1 MPVRGDYAQLFG
13 ARLRELRT
21 AADLSQR
28 ELAKRCG
35 TSAAAISN
43 FEAGNNAPTL
53 GTLVR
58 LAEALGCN
66 VTELVVV
73 LDRSVR
79 TSRKSRNAK

>member
-1 MPVRGDYAQLFG
+1 MPARGDYAQLFG
-13 ARLRELRT
+13 ARLRQLRA

-35 TSAAAISN
+35 TSAEASSN

-66 VTELVVV
+66 VTELVEV
-73 LDRSVR
+73 LDRKPRS
-79 TSRKSRNAK
+79 SSKPRNS

>member
-1 MPVRGDYAQLFG
+1 MAARGDYLQLFG

-66 VTELVVV
+66 VTQLVEV
-73 LDRSVR
+73 LDQKPSRS
-79 TSRKSRNAK
+79 SKARKG